1 MSITVYRTRII
12 KFSHPDILPEFWQV
26 ELMTHTED
34 GPQVEFV
41 GEYFKE
47 KDANAIA
54 AAWRHAETRPIV
66 FLCESLARAAWND
79 DQGEEE

>member
-1 MSITVYRTRII
+1 MSITVYRTRIS
-12 KFSHPDILPEFWQV
+12 KFAHTDDVPEFWQV

-41 GEYFKE
+41 GEFFEE

-66 FLCESLARAAWND
+66 WLCASLSRTAWH
-79 DQGEEE
+79 DQGEE

>member
-1 MSITVYRTRII
+1 MTTVYRTRIT
-12 KFSHPDILPEFWQV
+12 KHPHTDDVPEFWQV

-41 GEYFKE
+41 GEYFEE

-66 FLCESLARAAWND
+66 FLCASLSRTAWHD
-79 DQGEEE
+79 DQGE